1 MNFYLMIENLNEE
14 LIELSPAD
22 RWTRFLEPLIK
33 ALAAEKLGEVLAL
46 DRLVQESEGRWMV
59 VGDKITIS
67 VADLERGT
75 ALVNRI
81 KEAAFQSM

>member
-14 LIELSPAD
+14 LIELSPTD
-22 RWTRFLEPLIK
+22 RWTRFVEPLIK
-33 ALAAEKLGEVLAL
+33 ALAAEKLGKVLAL
-46 DRLVQESEGRWMV
+46 SLGSRIGGRWMV
-59 VGDKITIS
+59 VDDKITIS

>member
-1 MNFYLMIENLNEE
+1 MNFYLIIENLNEE
-14 LIELSPAD
+14 LIDLSPAD
-22 RWTRFLEPLIK
+22 RWTRFVEPLVN
-33 ALAAEKLGEVLAL
+33 ALSAEKLGEVLAL
-46 DRLVQESEGRWMV
+46 DRLVQDSEGGRIV

-81 KEAAFQSM
+81 KEAAFQST